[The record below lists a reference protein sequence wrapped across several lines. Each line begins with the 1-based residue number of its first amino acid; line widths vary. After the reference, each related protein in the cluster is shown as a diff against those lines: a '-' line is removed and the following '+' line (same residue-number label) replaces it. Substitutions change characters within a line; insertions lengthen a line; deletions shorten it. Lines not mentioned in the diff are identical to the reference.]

1 MPIEHALVI
10 AKQGE
15 TDDVENLTPK
25 QRAFDSRFACLKIL
39 DSGKYNFE
47 VNTGGSP
54 EYTVSLDSDVA
65 LPVVILVFMYDPG
78 DSSYKAI
85 GAENVLDH
93 TQNYRGSF
101 SFDASNLYVQIE
113 NYTGATITSHFIY
126 FVGYA

>member
-1 MPIEHALVI
+1 MSDYALVV

-15 TDDVENLTPK
+15 TTDVEDLVPK
-25 QRAFDSRFACLKIL
+25 LRAFDSRFPCLKIL
-39 DSGKYNFE
+39 DAGRYNFE
-47 VNTGGSP
+47 ANGSP

-85 GAENVLDH
+85 GAENVLDY

-101 SFDASNLYVQIE
+101 SFDASNLYVQVE
-113 NYTGATITSHFIY
+113 NYTGSTITSHFIY